1 MRRTTRLKQLIA
13 APDIVIM
20 PGVHDALGVRLA
32 DADTG
37 FGNVTN
43 VARGAAV
50 SIILI
55 TTPVVLPVL
64 AALKII
70 GCRGR

>member
-1 MRRTTRLKQLIA
+1 
-13 APDIVIM
+13 M